1 MYNNQSSLEILSKHS
16 IGKTI
21 LFILESFWNLN
32 YMHQLGMWL
41 APGLTV
47 ITAIIGKW
55 VGKITLLIFI
65 IMFIYIYVY
74 AYNRLQPYS
83 ASLFMPFCLDTIIIK
98 F

>member
-1 MYNNQSSLEILSKHS
+1 MYNNQTSLEILSKHL

-32 YMHQLGMWL
+32 YMHQLGMCL
-41 APGLTV
+41 ATGLTV

-65 IMFIYIYVY
+65 IMFIYVY

-83 ASLFMPFCLDTIIIK
+83 ASLFVPFCLDTIIIK